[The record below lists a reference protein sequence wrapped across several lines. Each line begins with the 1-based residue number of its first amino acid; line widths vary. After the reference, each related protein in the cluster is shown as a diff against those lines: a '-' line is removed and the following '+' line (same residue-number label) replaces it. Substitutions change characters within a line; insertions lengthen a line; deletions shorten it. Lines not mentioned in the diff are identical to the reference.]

1 MMIPTW
7 VVVIAITFTLVVWL
21 GCLWHDTV
29 VVKKIKKEMEKDNAV
44 NEKV

>member
-7 VVVIAITFTLVVWL
+7 VAVIAITFTLVVWL
-21 GCLWHDTV
+21 GCLWHDIILV
-29 VVKKIKKEMEKDNAV
+29 NKIKKEMEKDNAV